1 MEDFYLQFRNGEITG
16 HGRDIIGPFAF
27 HGEYGEST
35 GELEM
40 TKKYL
45 GRHEVKYRGRPDGE
59 GCIIGTWTIAERIV
73 DKEIVWTGPFLLQPV
88 VERPSGGEP
97 IVEIIR

>member
-1 MEDFYLQFRNGEITG
+1 
-16 HGRDIIGPFAF
+16 
-27 HGEYGEST
+27 
-35 GELEM
+35 
-40 TKKYL
+40 
-45 GRHEVKYRGRPDGE
+45 VKYRGRPDGE

-88 VERPSGGEP
+88 VERPSGEEP